1 MKTLTQYREDVKSLI
16 QRVDDIQ
23 NKATSEN
30 RNLTTDEVEYLK
42 EVNGE
47 IASLTDM
54 IKTVEESD
62 KLRAVLTTPDRPQ
75 TVEAKRPA
83 MSVQVKDKEKFRTIG
98 EQMSAVMRAGMPGGH
113 IDPRLYNAATGLNE
127 TSPSDGGLR

>member
-1 MKTLTQYREDVKSLI
+1 MKTITQYREDVKALM
-16 QRVDDIQ
+16 QRVDDLHA
-23 NKATSEN
+23 KATNEN
-30 RNLTTDEVEYLK
+30 RNLIAEEVEYLK

-54 IKTVEESD
+54 IKTVEESE
-62 KLRAVLTTPDRPQ
+62 KLRASLKTPEAPQ
-75 TVEAKRPA
+75 TVEMKRPA

-113 IDPRLYNAATGLNE
+113 IDPRLYNATGLNE

>member
-113 IDPRLYNAATGLNE
+113 IDPRLYNAAGLNE

>member
-98 EQMSAVMRAGMPGGH
+98 EQMSAVMRAGRRSHHMRPCSGV
-113 IDPRLYNAATGLNE
+113 R
-127 TSPSDGGLR
+127 